1 MCSYK
6 YGINKLHHDRLQYP
20 DVHPLYTIYTK
31 FHRYQGI
38 NENIQDG
45 GHLGHFSSSYPNT
58 RPLQMIRTKFHRN
71 RSINK
76 KFQYGGLLTMLD
88 TAIRYRTNHT
98 TSMPNIIEIGQ

>member
-31 FHRYQGI
+31 FHRNLEI

-45 GHLGHFSSSYPNT
+45 GHLGHFSSSYLDT

-76 KFQYGGLLTMLD
+76 NFQYGGLLHHVRHGHK
-88 TAIRYRTNHT
+88 IRDQSY
-98 TSMPNIIEIGQ
+98 NIHAKYH